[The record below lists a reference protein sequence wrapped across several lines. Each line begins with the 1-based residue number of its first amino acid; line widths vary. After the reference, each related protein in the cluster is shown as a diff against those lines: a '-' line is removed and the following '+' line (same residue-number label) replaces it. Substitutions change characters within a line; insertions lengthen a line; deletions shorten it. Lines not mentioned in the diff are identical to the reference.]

1 MAFASVPN
9 LNIIQ
14 FLQMF
19 FMSIHVLHYIPNI
32 IFLLKKHNLTLEPTL
47 KTKAFLGTYLGVL
60 PGLLL
65 TSGGLIFNRMIAVK
79 LSPIYNFVNEIIV
92 QLELLY

>member
-1 MAFASVPN
+1 M
-9 LNIIQ
+9 
-14 FLQMF
+14 
-19 FMSIHVLHYIPNI
+19 
-32 IFLLKKHNLTLEPTL
+32 EPTL

-92 QLELLY
+92 QLELFVLAIVLKLLKH